1 MVACSVLLK
10 SLCRKTVS
18 QNGCVPWVK
27 HGIKQP
33 KLAKWSFVMQG
44 MQLKDLV
51 MKLRRFHCEFQTV
64 EVKAAK
70 GGWIAVS
77 FSSRG
82 TAQQVAALHKCA
94 IA

>member
-1 MVACSVLLK
+1 
-10 SLCRKTVS
+10 
-18 QNGCVPWVK
+18 
-27 HGIKQP
+27 
-33 KLAKWSFVMQG
+33 MQG

-51 MKLRRFHCEFQTV
+51 MKLKQFHCEFQTV

-70 GGWIAVS
+70 GRWIAVP

-82 TAQQVAALHKCA
+82 AAQQVAALHKCA

>member
-1 MVACSVLLK
+1 
-10 SLCRKTVS
+10 
-18 QNGCVPWVK
+18 
-27 HGIKQP
+27 
-33 KLAKWSFVMQG
+33 MQG
-44 MQLKDLV
+44 MQFKDLV

-70 GGWIAVS
+70 GRWIAVS

-82 TAQQVAALHKCA
+82 AAQQVAALHKCA